1 MISTIRNVFRPP
13 CHMAIAKQ
21 ELEEAKRDLLTA
33 QAYREHYQHTERM
46 LVERINRL
54 SAMLKPEGSAA

>member
-1 MISTIRNVFRPP
+1 
-13 CHMAIAKQ
+13 MAIAKQ
-21 ELEEAKRDLLTA
+21 ELESAKRDLLTA

-54 SAMLKPEGSAA
+54 SAMLKPEGGGA